1 MFNKIEGKK
10 SVHDMRVVFPKVCT
24 LKLTKAAENYQ
35 QINIAFN
42 FNLILLHH
50 HHRRHHH
57 DFESSII
64 IAIDKVACQ

>member
-42 FNLILLHH
+42 FDIILLHRH
-50 HHRRHHH
+50 HHH